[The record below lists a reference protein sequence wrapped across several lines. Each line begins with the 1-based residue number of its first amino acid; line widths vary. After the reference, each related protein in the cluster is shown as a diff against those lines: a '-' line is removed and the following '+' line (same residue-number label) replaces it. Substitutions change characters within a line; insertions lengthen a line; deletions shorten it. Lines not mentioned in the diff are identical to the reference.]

1 VHVDNF
7 TKDGLLETKLV
18 SGCAE
23 VWGKEKENHF
33 PFLKLFMSFP
43 LINPNIHSSPLIWE
57 ICPCMCDYLPKYEH
71 GDDWRT
77 MGVMENGKFGRNAE
91 LCPFILSRSLSEQV
105 LAAASYAVQHQLLH
119 VISCSCNL
127 FLNLGKLFLILPL
140 PFQLWWWLIHFLNP

>member
-1 VHVDNF
+1 
-7 TKDGLLETKLV
+7 
-18 SGCAE
+18 
-23 VWGKEKENHF
+23 
-33 PFLKLFMSFP
+33 
-43 LINPNIHSSPLIWE
+43 
-57 ICPCMCDYLPKYEH
+57 MCDYLPKYEH

-119 VISCSCNL
+119 VISCSYNL

-140 PFQLWWWLIHFLNP
+140 PFQLW